1 MLDRE
6 SQRLDLEEISFAEQ
20 AIEIDTQGMS
30 SQFGQKPSAQPVGGG
45 NSIPGG

>member
-6 SQRLDLEEISFAEQ
+6 SQRLDLQERGFAEQ

-30 SQFGQKPSAQPVGGG
+30 SQLGQKPGA
-45 NSIPGG
+45 